1 MEVAEE
7 EAEVA
12 VLAAAAVSAAAATLA
27 AAAAAAASP
36 LGSSSLTAEDGIL
49 LHSKPWTDTHLT
61 SGRAPSCG
69 QPAQD
74 TGVNR
79 QASSLC
85 CEDSDV
91 TKC

>member
-12 VLAAAAVSAAAATLA
+12 VLVAAAVLAAAATL
-27 AAAAAAASP
+27 AAAAASP
-36 LGSSSLTAEDGIL
+36 LGSSSLTAEAGIL
-49 LHSKPWTDTHLT
+49 LHSKRWTDTHLT

-85 CEDSDV
+85 FEDSDV